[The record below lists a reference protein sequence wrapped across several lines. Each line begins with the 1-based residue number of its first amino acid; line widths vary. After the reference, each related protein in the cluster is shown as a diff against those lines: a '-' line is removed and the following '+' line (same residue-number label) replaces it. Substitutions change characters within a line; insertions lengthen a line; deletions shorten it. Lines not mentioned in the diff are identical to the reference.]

1 MPVAYLPS
9 PASALWH
16 LGALPVRAYALCMVA
31 GVAVALWLTDQRYR
45 KAGGKPGTI
54 LDLATIAVP
63 AGLVGAR
70 LYSVLTD
77 YHRYFGPTRDWTD
90 ILRVWEGGMGVAGAV
105 AAGAVAAW
113 VYCRWT
119 GIDIGPVAL
128 AAAPALAIGQAI
140 SVWGNWFSQ
149 TLYGQPS
156 GLPWAVAIGPQH
168 RVAGYQAAATF
179 QPLFV
184 YQSAVD
190 VLIALGVIYLIHRYL
205 LSGGVAFALYAAL
218 WAATGA
224 AIEMTRIDYSSR
236 LAGLR
241 SNVVAMLLI
250 LVLAV
255 GYLAVV
261 AHRRRLR
268 ASLQLQEPPV
278 RHRMLRPRSS
288 QATAGR
294 IGLTGP
300 ELTGPALAGTPLAG
314 TGLAGSGRAGSGLAG
329 SGLTSSDETD
339 EPPPGAA
346 GSQGLP
352 H

>member
-9 PASALWH
+9 PSSALWH

-70 LYSVLTD
+70 IYSVLTD
-77 YHRYFGPTRDWTD
+77 YERYFGPGRDWTD

-113 VYCRWT
+113 AYCSWT

-140 SVWGNWFSQ
+140 SIWGNWFSQ

-179 QPLFV
+179 QPLFL
-184 YQSAVD
+184 YQSAAD
-190 VLIALGVIYLIHRYL
+190 VLIALGVIYMIHRYL

-218 WAATGA
+218 WSAAGA
-224 AIEMTRIDYSSR
+224 AIEMVRIDYSSR

-241 SNVVAMLLI
+241 SNVIAMLLI
-250 LVLAV
+250 LALAV

-261 AHRRRLR
+261 EHRRRLR
-268 ASLQLQEPPV
+268 AALQLQERPV

-294 IGLTGP
+294 IGLSGS
-300 ELTGPALAGTPLAG
+300 AVAGTALAG
-314 TGLAGSGRAGSGLAG
+314 TGLTGAGLTGTGLTGAGLA
-329 SGLTSSDETD
+329 SSDETE
-339 EPPPGAA
+339 EPPPDGVA
-346 GSQGLP
+346 GPGRQQ
-352 H
+352 